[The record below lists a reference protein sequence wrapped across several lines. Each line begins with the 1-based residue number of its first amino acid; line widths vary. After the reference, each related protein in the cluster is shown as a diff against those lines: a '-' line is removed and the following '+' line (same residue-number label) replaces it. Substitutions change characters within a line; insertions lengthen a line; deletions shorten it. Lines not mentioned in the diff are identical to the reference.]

1 MVRHSQWTYSL
12 QNRIYVSP
20 LNCFVKCNQRERGLK
35 RDEWITRQMPCATK
49 VKNKAIRYTI
59 LWVCLPDTLLSNQ
72 VSASQGLDS
81 IEASRRE
88 CSDVHQ
94 YASLC
99 WRDVWQLSVGAER
112 KEESS
117 VLSQRRETAHCVNDK
132 LERGTRTL
140 DFNADIRSLRGGTL
154 LGIRQTL
161 WCFHRTWESSYR
173 VGFKALVSSFNLARA
188 ARHPLKLLLCF
199 APRVFKHPSSKRGS
213 GACPVGGRVQCA
225 GCEPKAGDG
234 RWKKNRSVA
243 VTPLGCKCKVTR
255 VINPFWRPLYS
266 KILSLTGGQFGEGHQ
281 ILCCPLFKED
291 GLRLRSSLTITCG
304 TCTWVWKK
312 MTWGEFNNLMQSW
325 CCFFCFFQ

>member
-1 MVRHSQWTYSL
+1 
-12 QNRIYVSP
+12 
-20 LNCFVKCNQRERGLK
+20 
-35 RDEWITRQMPCATK
+35 MPCATK
-49 VKNKAIRYTI
+49 GKNKAIRYTI
-59 LWVCLPDTLLSNQ
+59 LWVCLPDILLSNQ
-72 VSASQGLDS
+72 VSASQRVDS

-99 WRDVWQLSVGAER
+99 WRDVWQLSVGAKER

-132 LERGTRTL
+132 LERATRTL
-140 DFNADIRSLRGGTL
+140 DFNTDIRSLRGGTL

-188 ARHPLKLLLCF
+188 APHPLKLPLCF

-213 GACPVGGRVQCA
+213 GACPVGGRVRCA
-225 GCEPKAGDG
+225 GCEPKARDG
-234 RWKKNRSVA
+234 RWKKKCSVA

-255 VINPFWRPLYS
+255 VINPFWRPV
-266 KILSLTGGQFGEGHQ
+266 Q
-281 ILCCPLFKED
+281 
-291 GLRLRSSLTITCG
+291 
-304 TCTWVWKK
+304 
-312 MTWGEFNNLMQSW
+312 
-325 CCFFCFFQ
+325 

>member
-1 MVRHSQWTYSL
+1 M
-12 QNRIYVSP
+12 
-20 LNCFVKCNQRERGLK
+20 
-35 RDEWITRQMPCATK
+35 
-49 VKNKAIRYTI
+49 
-59 LWVCLPDTLLSNQ
+59 
-72 VSASQGLDS
+72 
-81 IEASRRE
+81 
-88 CSDVHQ
+88 
-94 YASLC
+94 
-99 WRDVWQLSVGAER
+99 
-112 KEESS
+112 
-117 VLSQRRETAHCVNDK
+117 LSQRRETAHCVNDK

-188 ARHPLKLLLCF
+188 APHPLKLPLCF

-213 GACPVGGRVQCA
+213 GACPVGGRVRCA

-234 RWKKNRSVA
+234 RWKKKRSVA

-281 ILCCPLFKED
+281 ILCCPLFKKEN
-291 GLRLRSSLTITCG
+291 GLRLQSSLTIA
-304 TCTWVWKK
+304 CTYVGVKK
-312 MTWGEFNNLMQSW
+312 DDLRRIQQFNAKLVL
-325 CCFFCFFQ
+325 FFCFFLTVARVKLHSNA